1 MNIQTAYFGEVEID
15 PSNILNFQF
24 GLPGFENEKEFT
36 LLPLEENSVFQ
47 VLQSVQTA
55 TLAFIITNPYDIT
68 TNYSFELEEA
78 TIHALEIKDEK
89 EVAVFAIVSLKE
101 TIAQSTVNLKAP
113 IVLNTTNK
121 KAKQVILNNEDYS
134 IRHLISSESK
144 EG

>member
-15 PSNILNFQF
+15 IKNILNFQF
-24 GLPGFENEKEFT
+24 GLPGFENEKEFI
-36 LLPLEENSVFQ
+36 LLPLEENSIFQ

-55 TLAFIITNPYDIT
+55 SLAFVITNPYDIA
-68 TNYSFELEEA
+68 TNYSFDLEEA
-78 TIHALEIKDEK
+78 TLHVLDIKDEK

-113 IVLNTTNK
+113 IVLNTKNK
-121 KAKQVILNNEDYS
+121 KAKQVIINSADYA
-134 IRHLISSESK
+134 IRHIISSESK

>member
-1 MNIQTAYFGEVEID
+1 MNIQTSYFGEIEID
-15 PSNILNFQF
+15 ITDILKFQF
-24 GLPGFENEKEFT
+24 GLPGFENEKEFI
-36 LLPLEENSVFQ
+36 LLPLEENSIFQ
-47 VLQSVQTA
+47 VLQSVHTSA
-55 TLAFIITNPYDIT
+55 LAFIITNPYNIA
-68 TNYSFELEEA
+68 TNYSFDLEEG

-113 IVLNTTNK
+113 IVLNTANK
-121 KAKQVILNNEDYS
+121 KAKQVILNNENYA

>member
-15 PSNILNFQF
+15 QSNILNFQH
-24 GLPGFENEKEFT
+24 GLPGFEDEKEFI
-36 LLPLEENSVFQ
+36 LLPIEENSVFQ

-55 TLAFIITNPYDIT
+55 ALAFIITNPYDIT
-68 TNYSFELEEA
+68 THYSFDIEEA
-78 TIHALEIKDEK
+78 TIHALQIEDEK

-101 TIAQSTVNLKAP
+101 TIEKSTVNLKAP
-113 IVLNTTNK
+113 IILNTSNK
-121 KAKQVILNNEDYS
+121 KAKQVILNNEDYA

>member
-1 MNIQTAYFGEVEID
+1 MNIQTAYFGEVKID
-15 PSNILNFQF
+15 STNILKFQY
-24 GLPGFENEKEFT
+24 GLPGFENEKEFI
-36 LLPLEENSVFQ
+36 LLPLEENSTFQ

-55 TLAFIITNPYDIT
+55 ELAFIITNPYDIT
-68 TNYSFELEEA
+68 ANYSFDIEEA
-78 TIHALEIKDEK
+78 TIKALQLEDEK
-89 EVAVFAIVSLKE
+89 EVVVFTIVSLKE
-101 TIAQSTVNLKAP
+101 TIAKSTVNLKAP